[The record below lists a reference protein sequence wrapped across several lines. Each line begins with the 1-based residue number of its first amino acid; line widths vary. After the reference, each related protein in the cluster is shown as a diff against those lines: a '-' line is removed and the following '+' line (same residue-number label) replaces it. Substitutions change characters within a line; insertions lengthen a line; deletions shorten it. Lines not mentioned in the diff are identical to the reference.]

1 MSGISNNLES
11 DVNIISIRNTV
22 KELIPGAVVFL
33 FGSRAKGMDQDTS
46 DYDLLIV
53 VDHSV
58 NHTDRLLFQSKVRK
72 KLAAQNI
79 LSDVIVQSQSDI
91 EIKKGL
97 TGHIVRTAFL
107 EGVKL

>member
-1 MSGISNNLES
+1 MSGFSNHIES
-11 DVNIISIRNTV
+11 DLNIISIKNTV
-22 KELIPGAVVFL
+22 KELIPGAEVFL
-33 FGSRAKGMDQDTS
+33 FGSRARGMAQDTS

-53 VDHSV
+53 VDHSIS
-58 NHTDRLLFQSKVRK
+58 HTDRLLFQSKVRK

-91 EIKKGL
+91 EIKKSL

>member
-1 MSGISNNLES
+1 MSGFSNNIES
-11 DVNIISIRNTV
+11 DINIFSIKNTV
-22 KELIPGAVVFL
+22 KELIPGAEVFL
-33 FGSRAKGMDQDTS
+33 FGSRARGMDQDTS

-53 VDHSV
+53 VDQSIS
-58 NHTDRLLFQSKVRK
+58 NTDRMLFQSKVRK
-72 KLAAQNI
+72 RLAAQNI
-79 LSDVIVQSQSDI
+79 LSDVIVQSRSDI

>member
-1 MSGISNNLES
+1 MSGFSNNIES
-11 DVNIISIRNTV
+11 DVNIISIKSTV
-22 KELIPGAVVFL
+22 KELIPGAEIFL
-33 FGSRAKGMDQDTS
+33 FGSRANGMDQDTS

-53 VDHSV
+53 VDHSISR
-58 NHTDRLLFQSKVRK
+58 TDRLLFQSKVRK

-79 LSDVIVQSQSDI
+79 LSDVIVQSQSDV
-91 EIKKGL
+91 EIKKSL